1 MKNRNITI
9 RKSATKKMAA
19 AFPQLI
25 EDGISWMHQHYPDV
39 NFDGYCW
46 ELAGGR
52 IKSRLSR
59 GRMRITIC
67 PTGYVGFYDRAC
79 RQIIGLRRTV
89 GKYAPEMVIMT
100 DIIHELTHA
109 AQYERDYHKGNE
121 CDTTINELCW
131 LQEHRPAIYR
141 RCWMDKVPVVEPA
154 PIRPL
159 TIADMLPSYRLGR
172 PLSVAAYQELLAS

>member
-1 MKNRNITI
+1 
-9 RKSATKKMAA
+9 MAA
-19 AFPQLI
+19 AFPQMI
-25 EDGISWMHQHYPDV
+25 EDGIDWMHQHYPDV
-39 NFDGYCW
+39 NFDGYRW
-46 ELAGGR
+46 ELAGGC
-52 IKSRLSR
+52 IKSRHSR

-100 DIIHELTHA
+100 DIVHELTHA

-131 LQEHRPAIYR
+131 LQEHHPAIYR
-141 RCWMDKVPVVEPA
+141 RCWMSEVPTVRPA
-154 PIRPL
+154 PIRAWSKTERLPCYMFSAPL
-159 TIADMLPSYRLGR
+159 T
-172 PLSVAAYQELLAS
+172 VTEYQEFLAS